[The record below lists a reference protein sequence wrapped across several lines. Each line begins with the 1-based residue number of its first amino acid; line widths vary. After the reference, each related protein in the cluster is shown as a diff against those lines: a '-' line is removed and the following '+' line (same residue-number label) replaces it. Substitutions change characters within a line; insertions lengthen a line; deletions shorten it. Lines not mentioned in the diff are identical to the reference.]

1 MLGVLK
7 RLCLKCGILV
17 GDNRKCHICK
27 EMAPVVKNS
36 TTKGY
41 TIDITYSGKVQGI
54 TVQQIKNQLA
64 RVKME
69 DIRSHLNMDM
79 HPSEYIVNHV
89 LIASPVIRPDRRV
102 QNTTMSKD
110 DYTVSLQTIA

>member
-1 MLGVLK
+1 MTCNNTKKKCQGHAGLLRSKYPYILPQFEQTVLGVLK

-27 EMAPVVKNS
+27 EMAPVVKNL

-54 TVQQIKNQLA
+54 TV
-64 RVKME
+64 
-69 DIRSHLNMDM
+69 
-79 HPSEYIVNHV
+79 
-89 LIASPVIRPDRRV
+89 
-102 QNTTMSKD
+102 
-110 DYTVSLQTIA
+110 